1 MTNIEI
7 VQILD
12 VYSASKA
19 DNKKVEELRLP
30 AAVAWK
36 RRVNLK
42 RLIRAREVI
51 DEALREIDQRYADDQ
66 HSDEVPAA
74 DGNRARA
81 VKKEYLGEYMRE
93 RTDILMQD
101 TDVTISAIKIGD
113 LDGLSLS
120 ESDMDTIAFMI
131 EEE

>member
-1 MTNIEI
+1 MKNIEI

-42 RLIRAREVI
+42 RLIQAREVI
-51 DEALREIDQRYADDQ
+51 DEALREIDQKYVDDQ
-66 HSDEVPAA
+66 HSEEVPAA

-81 VKKEYLGEYMRE
+81 VKKEFLGEYMRE

-101 TDVTISAIKIGD
+101 TDVAISTIKIGD